1 MIVSREELER
11 SIARLRD
18 EIADPA
24 AGIYGP
30 DSVSWRVDREI
41 IVFLAGGRA
50 ALLQLAHPFVAH
62 AVDRHSQTRGDPL
75 GRFQRTFKHV
85 FAMAFGDLDHAIA
98 SARRVHA
105 IHQRI
110 YGEASD
116 GTRYEANDEDALLW
130 VHATLVDSAVLAF
143 ERVVRPLTGHE
154 RDRYL
159 REGHRFARLFGI
171 PDRLLPSRWADHEAY
186 MSRMYRELRVT
197 APAREMAG
205 FLLEPPLPLLQPAA
219 RWYRLVTTG
228 LLPPPI
234 RDGFGFSFRR
244 RDELAFRAS
253 LASVR
258 AAYRALPQRLRYVPA
273 YTRAVRRLAGLPG
286 EDRIASWMERVLLEP
301 GALRFGNK
309 PAPR

>member
-11 SIARLRD
+11 SIARLRA
-18 EIADPA
+18 EVKNPA

-30 DSVSWRVDREI
+30 DSIAWLVDREI

-62 AVDRHSQTRGDPL
+62 AVDRHSQTRDDPL

-110 YGEASD
+110 YGEAAD
-116 GTRYEANDEDALLW
+116 GTRYEANDPDALLW
-130 VHATLVDSAVLAF
+130 VHATLVDSAVVAF
-143 ERVVRPLTGHE
+143 EHAVRPLTPGE

-171 PDRLLPSRWADHEAY
+171 PDALLPNRWADHQAY
-186 MSRMYRELRVT
+186 MQRAYRALRVT
-197 APAREMAG
+197 APAHEMAG
-205 FLLEPPLPLLQPAA
+205 FLLQPPLPLLGPAA

-228 LLPPPI
+228 LLPPAI
-234 RDGFGFSFRR
+234 RAGFGFSFGRG
-244 RDELAFRAS
+244 DELAFRAS
-253 LASVR
+253 LTSVR
-258 AAYRALPQRLRYVPA
+258 ALYRGLPARLRYVPA
-273 YTRAVRRLAGLPG
+273 YTRALRRLDGRPG

-301 GALRFGNK
+301 GALGRRSRAGE
-309 PAPR
+309 R